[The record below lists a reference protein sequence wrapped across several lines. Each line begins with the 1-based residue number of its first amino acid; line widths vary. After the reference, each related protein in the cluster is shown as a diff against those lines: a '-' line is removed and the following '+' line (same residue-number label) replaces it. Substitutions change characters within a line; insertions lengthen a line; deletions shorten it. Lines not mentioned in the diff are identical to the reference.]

1 MQKIS
6 LSATG
11 LGKYFGRRKI
21 FSDLTFSVQ
30 ESNALAITGSN
41 GSGKSTMLKILAGV
55 LSPTRGEVGIVLD
68 GVPVKSEDRFS
79 HLGYVAPYLQLYDEF
94 TGLENLHI
102 FRRIRGAGVGDDS
115 ILELLKQVGL
125 SDRKDDF
132 VRTYS
137 SGMKQRLKYAFALL
151 HQPPILL
158 LDEPASNLDREGIA
172 TVYEIMQ
179 RQKQRGVLIIAT
191 NDPGDLQLC
200 DQVINI
206 EPSPGART

>member
-1 MQKIS
+1 
-6 LSATG
+6 
-11 LGKYFGRRKI
+11 
-21 FSDLTFSVQ
+21 
-30 ESNALAITGSN
+30 
-41 GSGKSTMLKILAGV
+41 
-55 LSPTRGEVGIVLD
+55 
-68 GVPVKSEDRFS
+68 
-79 HLGYVAPYLQLYDEF
+79 
-94 TGLENLHI
+94 
-102 FRRIRGAGVGDDS
+102 VGDDS